1 MMDLDLIH
9 KIVCE
14 KGMNIHIRPAVMY
27 DDLGDTIFI
36 SLTKGDQNIAFM
48 VPFHSL
54 LKHSDPKKVFADNIN
69 LAIEKL
75 EKGELNDG
83 SV

>member
-1 MMDLDLIH
+1 MMDLDLIY

-27 DDLGDTIFI
+27 EDHGDTIFI
-36 SLTKGDQNIAFM
+36 SLTKGEKKIAFM
-48 VPFHSL
+48 VPFYML
-54 LKHSDPKKVFADNIN
+54 LKNADPEKIFADNIN

-75 EKGELNDG
+75 EKGELND
-83 SV
+83 